1 MDKNEIPFLEG
12 LIPSELSEKDTAC
25 ALAAL
30 EKHHWPTRKDE
41 NWKYTNLNKI
51 KKKSYSRVS
60 ETKLTSFKIPFSGY
74 KLVFENGNI
83 NLTLSNIP
91 DKDGITVQSL
101 QEARTN
107 DLPLFT
113 KYYDKLVNVGEDPF
127 GAINTAYLQNGW
139 FVHVSKKATLDQPL
153 HIVNI
158 ITENSSLAITRNL
171 IVVEDF
177 AELEVVTTT
186 HTTENVKDAVVM
198 EYNEVYVGQNSKY
211 TNNKF
216 QTEGTELVTISSEE
230 VKQDRDSN
238 YTSNT
243 FSFTGK
249 LIRNNIH
256 INVDGENCHTEMNG
270 LFFPSEKQLIDNHTL
285 LRHNKSHCTSSELYK
300 GVVSDKAIGVFN
312 GKVIVAEDAQ
322 KIEAYQQNNNIVV
335 DEGVINAKPELEIY
349 ADDVRCSHGTTTGQ
363 FDETAMFYLQ
373 ARGVSEK
380 SARKMLVNAFA
391 FDVIEKLENDELKA
405 FAEEQVLEV
414 MQ

>member
-12 LIPSELSEKDTAC
+12 LIPSALSEKDTAC

-30 EKHHWPTRKDE
+30 ENHHWPTRKDE
-41 NWKYTNLNKI
+41 NWKYTNLNKL
-51 KKKSYSRVS
+51 KKKSYTRISDV
-60 ETKLTSFKIPFSGY
+60 KLNDFNIPFSGY

-83 NLTLSNIP
+83 NMSLSNLPKNENVI
-91 DKDGITVQSL
+91 ISSLEEIQTNETV
-101 QEARTN
+101 
-107 DLPLFT
+107 LFT
-113 KYYDKLVNVGEDPF
+113 NYYDKLVNVGEDVF
-127 GAINTAYLQNGW
+127 GAINTAYLQSGW
-139 FVHVSKKATLDQPL
+139 FVYVSKKATLDQPL

-171 IVVEDF
+171 IVVEDL
-177 AELEVVTTT
+177 AELEVITTT
-186 HTTENVKDAVVM
+186 HITENVKDAVVM
-198 EYNEVYVGQNSKY
+198 EYNEVYVGQNAKY

-216 QTEGTELVTISSEE
+216 QTEGTELVTLSSEE
-230 VKQDRDSN
+230 VKQDRDSQ

-249 LIRNNIH
+249 LVRNNIH

-300 GVVSDKAIGVFN
+300 GVISDKATGVFN

-349 ADDVRCSHGTTTGQ
+349 ADDVKCSHGTTTGQ
-363 FDETAMFYLQ
+363 FDEKAMFYLQ
-373 ARGVSEK
+373 ARGVSEQ

-391 FDVIEKLENDELKA
+391 YDVIEKLENDELKA